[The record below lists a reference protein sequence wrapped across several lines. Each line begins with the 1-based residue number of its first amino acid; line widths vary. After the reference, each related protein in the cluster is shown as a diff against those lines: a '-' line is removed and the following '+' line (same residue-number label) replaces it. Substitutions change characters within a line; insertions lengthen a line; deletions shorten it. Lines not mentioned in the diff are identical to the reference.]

1 MPPVST
7 SFIQAQPVKPPTF
20 SNIAPEAHNGHSD
33 GAHKVLGR
41 AAILSSARFLP
52 AANSAAAVPSTS
64 SAPIAIGFASQTAK
78 AANVPRTA
86 DPALTTSF
94 TIATRLFRRRLS
106 REPGMRAR
114 TVGQTI
120 ILCRLPGRKSGR
132 VEKPAEVEENKSPP
146 KSEHSAKGG
155 PSAGRFFMKF
165 RGPQALPNRP
175 QKAMVCPTK

>member
-94 TIATRLFRRRLS
+94 TIATRLFRRRFS
-106 REPGMRAR
+106 RAPAMRAR
-114 TVGQTI
+114 TVAQTI
-120 ILCRLPGRKSGR
+120 VLCRLPGRKSGR
-132 VEKPAEVEENKSPP
+132 VENASLWGSATRCGGLPGRPAG
-146 KSEHSAKGG
+146 GG
-155 PSAGRFFMKF
+155 PRVRRSAGR
-165 RGPQALPNRP
+165 
-175 QKAMVCPTK
+175 CPTFS